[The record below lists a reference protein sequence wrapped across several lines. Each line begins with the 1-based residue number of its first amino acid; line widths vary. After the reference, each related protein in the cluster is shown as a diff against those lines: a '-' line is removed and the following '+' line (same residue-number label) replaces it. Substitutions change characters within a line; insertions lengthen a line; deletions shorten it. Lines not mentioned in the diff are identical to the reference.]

1 MNCDKFERRIQ
12 DLMDRR
18 EDLARDSQLIDHA
31 HACSNCFSR
40 WQVWSQMNQAC
51 TRQAFGY
58 RDGQAFASWVIE
70 ELGCKVEMPESV
82 GEELTPSDHLV
93 TGNREVSSVRRLG
106 TAVALAFSLAI
117 IFLSTGPAELGV
129 HSESPS
135 VAATSKSAA
144 ETPSDN
150 LQGREVKKE
159 ARSSSLVAFHWRD
172 LDYQAFANLGGESM
186 SVVDPMV
193 RPIRLAYVLVQRG
206 LLLEASRSDD
216 AKWQNDDRLKLI
228 LDYVA

>member
-18 EDLARDSQLIDHA
+18 EDPARDSQLVDHA
-31 HACSNCFSR
+31 HTCSVCFSR
-40 WQVWSQMNQAC
+40 WQVWNQMSQAF
-51 TRQAFGY
+51 TSRAFGY

-70 ELGCKVEMPESV
+70 ELDGEVEAHEV
-82 GEELTPSDHLV
+82 AGEESTAPVHPA
-93 TGNREVSSVRRLG
+93 TGNREVSSAQRLG
-106 TAVALAFSLAI
+106 TAVALALSLAI
-117 IFLSTGPAELGV
+117 VLLSTGPAEFGTR
-129 HSESPS
+129 HENPS
-135 VAATSKSAA
+135 VTATA
-144 ETPSDN
+144 PWGVGMHSDKT
-150 LQGREVKKE
+150 QDPDVKKE

-172 LDYQAFANLGGESM
+172 LDYQTFANLGGESM

-206 LLLEASRSDD
+206 LLLEARADD
-216 AKWQNDDRLKLI
+216 AKWQNNDRLKLI